1 MRESI
6 SYSPW
11 RRMAIPIATGNRRND
26 WVDTI
31 CSALT
36 HTGALS
42 VSVRVSR
49 EEAMVSRYKTATTA
63 AGREPLQLQAFD
75 AVRAPEAP
83 DETDSARDDAKGQ
96 QRQED
101 RDQDAEDRPSR
112 LQAEGI
118 RQRRYSAFLEPTGG
132 QVDDYE

>member
-11 RRMAIPIATGNRRND
+11 RRMAIPIATGSRRND

-63 AGREPLQLQAFD
+63 PPVASHFSCRRSMPCERRKRRTRPTAH
-75 AVRAPEAP
+75 A
-83 DETDSARDDAKGQ
+83 TM
-96 QRQED
+96 QRG
-101 RDQDAEDRPSR
+101 SR
-112 LQAEGI
+112 GKKIAI
-118 RQRRYSAFLEPTGG
+118 RTLRTG
-132 QVDDYE
+132 